1 MKGMDDF
8 LRKLSEETDAT
19 GQEDVSKNLAKEDA
33 LRLIADFVKTVKTRF
48 TKPADRLEILNAAEK
63 TLRFYIDEIEGDQF
77 SASLSV
83 GSFSAPAPEP
93 VPEGEPESDFDETG
107 DEEEEY

>member
-1 MKGMDDF
+1 MKGMNDF
-8 LRKLSEETDAT
+8 LRKLSEEAEMT

-33 LRLIADFVKTVKTRF
+33 LRLIADFVKTVKGKF
-48 TKPADRLEILNAAEK
+48 TKPADRLEILNAADK

-83 GSFSAPAPEP
+83 GSFSMPEP
-93 VPEGEPESDFDETG
+93 VPEEEVESDFDETPE
-107 DEEEEY
+107 DEEF